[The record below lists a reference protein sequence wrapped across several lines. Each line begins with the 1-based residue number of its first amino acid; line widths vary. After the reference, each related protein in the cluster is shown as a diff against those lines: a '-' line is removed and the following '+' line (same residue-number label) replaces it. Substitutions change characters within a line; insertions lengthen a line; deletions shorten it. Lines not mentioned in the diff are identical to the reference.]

1 MSFAA
6 YRDLIE
12 ENDTVIIYISFNTM
26 YHVTVTP
33 RKQGKNGEMVENVLQ
48 TNYGALK
55 VKDLIGKRFGTKV
68 RFSRGYGYALH
79 PTPELWTK
87 CLPHRTQILYSTDIS
102 LVTTQGRIKQ
112 IHFGYSS
119 IMYSTF
125 RSILE
130 LACFNHEQKRLE
142 MKVRIPNLM

>member
-6 YRDLIE
+6 NKNFIE
-12 ENDTVIIYISFNTM
+12 ENDTVIVYISFNTM
-26 YHVTVTP
+26 YPVVVTP
-33 RKQGKNGEMVENVLQ
+33 KKPDRNGEMVENVLQ

-87 CLPHRTQILYSTDIS
+87 CLPHRTQIIYSTDIA
-102 LVTTQGRIKQ
+102 LVTTQGMNETLSFKIED
-112 IHFGYSS
+112 Y
-119 IMYSTF
+119 
-125 RSILE
+125 
-130 LACFNHEQKRLE
+130 
-142 MKVRIPNLM
+142 